1 MAIKIGEKKY
11 QNFQKKYRNNQMV
24 FVKQKKKTLRYKNF
38 LVIISWNIQY
48 ELFVEIRADIRINK
62 RAIQM
67 DDSFI

>member
-38 LVIISWNIQY
+38 LVIIS
-48 ELFVEIRADIRINK
+48 
-62 RAIQM
+62 
-67 DDSFI
+67 